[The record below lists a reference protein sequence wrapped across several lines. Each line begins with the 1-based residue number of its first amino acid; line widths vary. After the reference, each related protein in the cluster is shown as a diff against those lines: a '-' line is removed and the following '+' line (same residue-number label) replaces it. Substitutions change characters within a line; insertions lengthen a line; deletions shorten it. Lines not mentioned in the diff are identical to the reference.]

1 MTGQAAAASF
11 SSRQRRPVDPGV
23 DMSLETP
30 PEAVPAISRAPIGHW
45 KGPEFPAIR
54 PGTGAG
60 KALVPF

>member
-1 MTGQAAAASF
+1 MSVEE
-11 SSRQRRPVDPGV
+11 PVA
-23 DMSLETP
+23 
-30 PEAVPAISRAPIGHW
+30 AVPAITRAPIGHW